1 MERIRI
7 PILGLL
13 LLLLTACGEKPLS
26 QLEEVRARGELVVVT
41 RNAGTTY
48 FTGASGPTGFEYE
61 LARRFAKH
69 LGVGLRMEVPERFP
83 DVLKRVEAGTAD
95 LAAAGLSVTK
105 KRLQRVRFGPSY
117 HHIRQQIIYRSGR
130 TRPRQVEHL
139 MDGQLE
145 IIAGSSHEETL
156 LRLRHNGYPKL
167 AWKAHED
174 EDSETLM
181 RWVSEELIDFTVADS
196 DEAAVARLSYPDLRV
211 GFNLTKPEPLAWA
224 FSKDRDDSLFD
235 EAGVFF
241 AQLRESGELNHLIR
255 DYYGFLLRFNL
266 VTAKTFSLDYRLR
279 LPRYRGAFEHYARE
293 NGLDWKLL
301 AALGYQESR
310 WDPSAVSPTGV
321 KGLMMLTQGTARMMG
336 IEDRE
341 DPIQSIDGGARYL
354 VRVKNKIPERIP
366 EPDRTWFALASY
378 NVGYG
383 HLEDA
388 RILTQKGGGNPDRWD
403 DVAKWLPRLAERK
416 WYTQTRYG
424 YARGGEP
431 VVYVDRIRRYLN
443 LLNWLVSRESG
454 PEQPPRPSALDAVP
468 SSL

>member
-1 MERIRI
+1 MNRLGMTALGLV
-7 PILGLL
+7 PILLAGC
-13 LLLLTACGEKPLS
+13 ADEPLS
-26 QLEEVRARGELVVVT
+26 QLQEVRERGELIVVT

-48 FTGASGPTGFEYE
+48 FTGAAGPRGFEYE
-61 LARRFAKH
+61 LAHRFAEH
-69 LGVGLRMEVPERFP
+69 LGVDLRMEVPERFP
-83 DVLKRVEAGTAD
+83 EVLERVEDGRAD
-95 LAAAGLSVTK
+95 LAAAGLSVTS
-105 KRLQRVRFGPSY
+105 KREQRVRFGPSY
-117 HHIRQQIIYRSGR
+117 HQIRQQIIYRTGR
-130 TRPRQVEHL
+130 DRPRRVEQL

-156 LRLRHNGYPKL
+156 LRLRQNGYPKL
-167 AWKAHED
+167 AWKAHDD

-181 RWVSEELIDFTVADS
+181 RWVSEELIDYTVADS
-196 DEAAVARLSYPDLRV
+196 DEAAIARLSYPDLRV
-211 GFNLTKPEPLAWA
+211 AFNLTEPEPLAWA
-224 FSKDRDDSLFD
+224 FAKGRDDSLFN
-235 EAGVFF
+235 EANDFF
-241 AQLRESGELNHLIR
+241 TALRDSGELKRLIR

-279 LPRYRGAFEHYARE
+279 LPRYRAAFERRAHE

-301 AALGYQESR
+301 AAVGYQESR

-321 KGLMMLTQGTARMMG
+321 KGLMMLTKGTAKMMD
-336 IEDRE
+336 IEDRR
-341 DPIQSIDGGARYL
+341 DPFQSIDGGARYL
-354 VRVKNKIPERIP
+354 VHVKKKIPERIA

-416 WYTQTRYG
+416 WYTKTRYG

-431 VVYVDRIRRYLN
+431 VVYVDRIRRYTN
-443 LLNWLVSRESG
+443 LLNWLVSRETG
-454 PEQPPRPSALDAVP
+454 PEKAPRPTALDAVP